1 MKSEKAWK
9 ETLIFSALSVAAAAM
24 SEEMARILILGYC
37 SCSRPGPV
45 KAHILP
51 FSIAYYDG
59 RAPVSHYFH
68 PRISPDVILEG
79 IEVKEAAFCAA
90 REKTRRSNRE
100 RRLIYL
106 SSVL

>member
-24 SEEMARILILGYC
+24 SEEMGRILIPGYC
-37 SCSRPGPV
+37 SCSRLGPV

-51 FSIAYYDG
+51 FSIIAYYDG

-79 IEVKEAAFCAA
+79 IEVKEAVFCIIYIKDII
-90 REKTRRSNRE
+90 ELSN
-100 RRLIYL
+100 LHIC
-106 SSVL
+106 